1 MDFSSDMLIKRK
13 WKQITPVFFC
23 KITLRRISKEL
34 NLLTVNTTSA
44 RAAWRNVNNVIFH
57 TVSHDAAFKTLTGT
71 GWVVVAAVGGEGGEV
86 MLEIVEFSSLCM
98 YLNIHA
104 PWERENKNKK
114 LNFLKEI
121 NCFFYF
127 LFPIPSQLG
136 SVLKGQNSLLY
147 EQSVFLISTYIFP
160 FRRDTLCRKAIM
172 RSIKL
177 FSFVKVDFWR
187 GYTHT
192 L

>member
-1 MDFSSDMLIKRK
+1 M
-13 WKQITPVFFC
+13 FFC

-86 MLEIVEFSSLCM
+86 MLVIVEFSSLCM

-104 PWERENKNKK
+104 P
-114 LNFLKEI
+114 
-121 NCFFYF
+121 
-127 LFPIPSQLG
+127 
-136 SVLKGQNSLLY
+136 
-147 EQSVFLISTYIFP
+147 
-160 FRRDTLCRKAIM
+160 
-172 RSIKL
+172 
-177 FSFVKVDFWR
+177 
-187 GYTHT
+187 
-192 L
+192 